1 MHFSRFAS
9 QLSNDAGIISLMED
23 LGSALGTD
31 KKMYMLGGGNP
42 SHIPEIEAYFREQML
57 AIASDTQLFG
67 AMVGEYDGPQGNEG
81 FIRILADFFNELYG
95 WPIGAKNIAITNGSQ
110 ASFGLLFNLLAG
122 DSPDSDPL
130 ADNFRQV
137 LLPLTPEYIGY
148 ADVGLSERPMF
159 TARRPIIENIDET
172 FFKYHVDFKQID
184 IDDHIGA
191 VCVSRPT
198 NPTGN
203 VITDEELGHLS
214 EMTKAKNTPFI
225 IDSAYGVPFP
235 NIVFSNAT
243 PLWDE
248 HIVLC
253 FSLSKLGLPGVR
265 TGIIVADTS
274 IIERIRN
281 ANAVFNLAPGSVGP
295 ALVRQSIQSR
305 KLIDLCQETLK
316 PYYERRR
323 DEAIAQVKEQMAGL
337 PVRIHQPEGAIFLW
351 LWFEGLPI
359 SVQTLYERLKE
370 RNVLVIAGHHFFPGL
385 EVDWQHKHECIRMTY
400 SSDSESV
407 HQGIAMIAEEVRRA
421 FNGA

>member
-1 MHFSRFAS
+1 MHFSRFAA

-23 LGSALGTD
+23 LGSALGSD
-31 KKMYMLGGGNP
+31 QKMYMLGGGNP
-42 SHIPEIEAYFREQML
+42 SHIPEIEAYFRAQML
-57 AIASDTQLFG
+57 AIASDPAKFG
-67 AMVGEYDGPQGNEG
+67 AMVGDYDGPQGNEG
-81 FIRILADFFNELYG
+81 FIRILADFFSELYG
-95 WPIGAKNIAITNGSQ
+95 WPIAAENIAITNGSQ
-110 ASFGLLFNLLAG
+110 SSFGLLFNTLAG
-122 DSPDSDPL
+122 ETPQGD
-130 ADNFRQV
+130 FTQV

-148 ADVGLSERPMF
+148 ADVGLGKQPLF
-159 TARRPIIENIDET
+159 TARKPIIEYIDDT

-203 VITDEELGHLS
+203 VITDDELKHLS
-214 EMTKAKNTPFI
+214 ELTKASNTPFI

-235 NIVFSNAT
+235 DMVFTDAT

-248 HIVLC
+248 HHVLC

-265 TGIIVADTS
+265 TGIIVADAA

-281 ANAVFNLAPGSVGP
+281 ANAIFSLAPGSVGP
-295 ALVRQSIQSR
+295 ALVQHAIQSR
-305 KLIDLCQETLK
+305 KLIELCRDTLK
-316 PYYERRR
+316 PYYIRRR
-323 DEAIAQVKEQMAGL
+323 DEAIEQIRQQMHDL

-351 LWFEGLPI
+351 LWFEDLPI
-359 SVQTLYERLKE
+359 SVQILYERLKE

-385 EVDWQHKHECIRMTY
+385 EENWQHKHECIRITY

-407 HQGIAMIAEEVRRA
+407 QRGIEIIAEEVRMA
-421 FNGA
+421 YDNQGS